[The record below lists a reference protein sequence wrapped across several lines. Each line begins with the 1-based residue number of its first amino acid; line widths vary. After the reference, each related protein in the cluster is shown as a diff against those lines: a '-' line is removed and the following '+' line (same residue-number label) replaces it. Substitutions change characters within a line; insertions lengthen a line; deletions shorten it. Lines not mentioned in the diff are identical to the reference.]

1 MQPGDEIQPFVPPY
15 IHNALSRAGLQL
27 KIVPGRRYGL
37 FSTKAFAA
45 GNHIMTEDAAAC
57 CVSRNSTKLKPART
71 NDKSAPIACG
81 YCMCDDKPL
90 MTCTSCGVSRY
101 CSREHQAAHWP
112 RHKFMCARFKKSLA
126 DAPKEGA
133 WHQHFT
139 TLAICAELHDCA
151 NGKVSTSSAPRPSHA
166 DVMFL
171 CTARPSPAAA
181 VLTSA
186 LLQTMG
192 DDGPMSKPIPSLLHA
207 HVCAVERSCFTPT
220 SHPGCEYLLRVPR
233 NAFSVMSPA
242 GCPQPP
248 CSNCP
253 PMPLT
258 HRLNRQRRCSSR
270 IPRCGNDKP
279 QVHLPLPAKI
289 APSRQN
295 HVRPCVMTRP
305 TAAHQLRCNPSWAA
319 ACSCARLWT

>member
-1 MQPGDEIQPFVPPY
+1 MQPGDESQPCVPPY

-27 KIVPGRRYGL
+27 KIVPGKRYGL

-81 YCMCDDKPL
+81 HCMCDDKPL

-171 CTARPSPAAA
+171 CSARPSPAAS

-192 DDGPMSKPIPSLLHA
+192 DDGPMSKPIPSLLHKPIPSLLHKPIPSLLHVPSSA
-207 HVCAVERSCFTPT
+207 HASLPPPT
-220 SHPGCEYLLRVPR
+220 QAANICCECLGTL
-233 NAFSVMSPA
+233 F
-242 GCPQPP
+242 
-248 CSNCP
+248 
-253 PMPLT
+253 
-258 HRLNRQRRCSSR
+258 RLCL
-270 IPRCGNDKP
+270 P
-279 QVHLPLPAKI
+279 QVARSPLART
-289 APSRQN
+289 A
-295 HVRPCVMTRP
+295 RPCP
-305 TAAHQLRCNPSWAA
+305 
-319 ACSCARLWT
+319 